1 MTTNN
6 VHVLASGRSATQFVL
21 ADRSQADSA
30 IAARAIRRLFPDLE
44 VRPVMNLAEAEDVLT
59 CARLATAVVA
69 SGLDGRSCLE
79 TISWFAHQKRG
90 IVVAMLEDCDDR
102 HRQEA
107 LETGASYVCSKPELL
122 VAQLRYELA
131 ARLKG
136 AAQEFAWMTG

>member
-1 MTTNN
+1 
-6 VHVLASGRSATQFVL
+6 
-21 ADRSQADSA
+21 
-30 IAARAIRRLFPDLE
+30 
-44 VRPVMNLAEAEDVLT
+44 
-59 CARLATAVVA
+59 
-69 SGLDGRSCLE
+69 LE

-107 LETGASYVCSKPELL
+107 LAAGASYVCSKPELL
-122 VAQLRYELA
+122 VAQLRYELT

>member
-6 VHVLASGRSATQFVL
+6 VYVLASGRSAAQLVL
-21 ADRSQADSA
+21 ADRSQAESA
-30 IAARAIRRLFPDLE
+30 IAVRAIRRLFPDRE
-44 VRPVMNLAEAEDVLT
+44 VRPVAELAEAEHVLT

-90 IVVAMLEDCDDR
+90 IVVAMLEDCDHR

-107 LETGASYVCSKPELL
+107 LEAGASCVWSKPELL
-122 VAQLRYELA
+122 VAQLRYELW
-131 ARLKG
+131 ARLG
-136 AAQEFAWMTG
+136 CAQLERPRLLG

>member
-6 VHVLASGRSATQFVL
+6 VYVLASGRSAAQLVL
-21 ADRSQADSA
+21 ADRSQAESA
-30 IAARAIRRLFPDLE
+30 IAVRAIRRLFPDRK
-44 VRPVMNLAEAEDVLT
+44 VRPVAELAEAEHVLT

-107 LETGASYVCSKPELL
+107 LEAGASYVCSKPELL